1 MATASPIMFRKEDP
15 MHSLTFQIMGVTY
28 RLESPFEII
37 IDDQICPFLA
47 DPVSGCDILIRF
59 QPVDILPKPADGNWI
74 EDICYTSNGIYFRNY
89 QDLPPYACL
98 QMADNEY
105 ICSYLPEFQHYL
117 HYSDG
122 ILNMLGLEQQMLAYS
137 SMMLHASFI
146 RFQGKG
152 ILFTAPCGT
161 GKSTQA
167 ALWEQFMEADILN
180 GDRTG
185 IRNID
190 GRWTGFGLPF
200 AGTSRIYRN
209 EQAPIC
215 AIVAL
220 SQAPE
225 NTISRLRPSQAIAKL
240 LPELS
245 CRRWDAD
252 FMTRIFDLSLQLV
265 QDVPV
270 YHLAC
275 TPDRD
280 AVTTLFDTLKREGLL

>member
-1 MATASPIMFRKEDP
+1 MATASLIMFRKEDP

-37 IDDQICPFLA
+37 IRNPIRPFLLDA
-47 DPVSGCDILIRF
+47 DAKHDILVRF
-59 QPVDILPKPADGNWI
+59 QPADVLPEPAGENWV
-74 EDICYTSNGIYFRNY
+74 EDICYASNGVFFRNY
-89 QDLPPYACL
+89 FNLPPYACL
-98 QMADNEY
+98 CEAEDG
-105 ICSYLPEFQHYL
+105 YLCTYLSEFQHYV
-117 HYSDG
+117 HSSDS
-122 ILNMLGLEQQMLAYS
+122 ILNMLGLEQQLLAFGG
-137 SMMLHASFI
+137 MMLHASFI
-146 RFQGKG
+146 RYQGKG

-167 ALWEQFMEADILN
+167 ALWEQFMGADILN

-185 IRNID
+185 IRSID
-190 GRWTGFGLPF
+190 GHCVGFGLPF

-209 EQAPIC
+209 EQVPIC

-220 SQAPE
+220 SQAPQ
-225 NTISRLRPSQAIAKL
+225 NTVSRLRPSQAMAKL

-245 CRRWDAD
+245 CRRWDAE
-252 FMTRIFDLSLQLV
+252 FMTRIFDLSVQLV

-275 TPDRD
+275 TPDRE
-280 AVTTLFDTLKREGLL
+280 AVATLFETLKREGLL

>member
-1 MATASPIMFRKEDP
+1 

-37 IDDQICPFLA
+37 ISNQIRPFLLET
-47 DPVSGCDILIRF
+47 DVDYDILVRF
-59 QPVDILPKPADGNWI
+59 QPVDTLPEPTCENWV
-74 EDICYTSNGIYFRNY
+74 EDICYASNGVFFRNY
-89 QDLPPYACL
+89 FNLPPYACL
-98 QMADNEY
+98 SKAADGY
-105 ICSYLPEFQHYL
+105 TCTYLPKFQHYI
-117 HYSDG
+117 HFSDS
-122 ILNMLGLEQQMLAYS
+122 ILNMLGLEQHMLAFGG
-137 SMMLHASFI
+137 MMLHASFI
-146 RFQGKG
+146 RYQGMG

-167 ALWEQFMEADILN
+167 ALWERFMEADILN

-225 NTISRLRPSQAIAKL
+225 NTISRLRPSQAVVKL

-245 CRRWDAD
+245 CLRWDTD
-252 FMTRIFDLSLQLV
+252 FMTHIFDLSLQLV
-265 QDVPV
+265 QDIPV